1 MAGGKL
7 SKGVTLA
14 FAAHGTTGFKT
25 IGNLQEFPDVLGE
38 PETVDVTT
46 LEDSYRHY
54 IPGIQDVGGNM
65 AFTFLYAPDVFSEV
79 YGITGIQSFKL
90 TIPEAP
96 AYGVTGT
103 TGAMDITWDGYMRP
117 SVVGKGVND
126 ALQFTLNVSPT
137 SDFKVNGN

>member
-7 SKGVTLA
+7 TKGVELGYR
-14 FAAHGTTGFKT
+14 AAGTTGAYTK
-25 IGNLQEFPDVLGE
+25 IGNMQEFPDLLGE

-65 AFTFLYAPDVFSEV
+65 GFTFLYAPDLFNEV
-79 YGITGIQSFKL
+79 NGVTGLQSFQL
-90 TIPEAP
+90 TIPSAP
-96 AYGVTGT
+96 AYGASGS
-103 TGAMDITWDGYMRP
+103 TGAINITWDGYMRP
-117 SVVGKGVND
+117 SIVGKGVND

-137 SDFKVNGN
+137 SDFSIS